1 MKIKIGIVDDD
12 YLIVDLMTKFLQE
25 QQNCDIL
32 FSKTSGQEAI
42 DFLAQAEELPHIL
55 LIDLKMKEMNGV
67 ELTQFIKHNY
77 PELSVIIISS
87 HYQDSFLSFMI
98 KHGVAAFLP
107 KGISLSK
114 LIDVINEVNKHGFYL
129 LPTQIEVLRN
139 QIPLSNS
146 AAQFLS
152 EGITEREIEI
162 LKLIAMQ
169 NTAKEIGELL
179 FISTRTVEGHK
190 NNLFLKTGTK
200 NIAGLVL
207 YAIQKKILNPQDIF
221 II

>member
-12 YLIVDLMTKFLQE
+12 YLIVDLMTRFLQE
-25 QQNCDIL
+25 QENCEVL
-32 FSKTSGQEAI
+32 FSTTSGHQAI
-42 DFLAQAEELPHIL
+42 DFLTQTEELPHIL
-55 LIDLKMKEMNGV
+55 LIDLKMEEMNGV
-67 ELTQFIKHNY
+67 ELTQFIKQNY

-98 KHGVAAFLP
+98 KNGVAAFLP

-114 LIDVINEVNKHGFYL
+114 LIEVINEVNKHGFYL
-129 LPTQIEVLRN
+129 LPSQVKVLRE
-139 QIPLSNS
+139 QIPLSSS
-146 AAQFLS
+146 ASLYLTD
-152 EGITEREIEI
+152 GITEREIEV

-169 NTAKEIGELL
+169 KTAKEIGELL

-190 NNLFLKTGTK
+190 NNLFLKTRTK

-207 YAIQKKILNPQDIF
+207 YAIQKKMLNPQDIF